1 MRVSQLAATL
11 ELGIPVKVNNKMYR
25 LLDGQIKMAASED
38 KEPIYIGS
46 FNEGLMY
53 LASQITDEA
62 QILKLTYQRVQV
74 RQRKDK
80 LAAFPEEIKHF
91 NKLGCDISESDS
103 LDF

>member
-25 LLDGQIKMAASED
+25 LLDGQIKCAASED
-38 KEPIYIGS
+38 KQPIYIGC

-53 LASQITDEA
+53 FASQITDEA
-62 QILKLTYQRVQV
+62 QILNLTYQRVQV
-74 RQRKDK
+74 KRQGKP
-80 LAAFPEEIKHF
+80 AAFPEEIKHF

>member
-25 LLDGQIKMAASED
+25 LLDGQIKMAVSSD
-38 KEPIYIGS
+38 KQPMYMGC

-53 LASQITDEA
+53 FASQITDEA
-62 QILKLTYQRVQV
+62 QILNLTYQRVQV
-74 RQRKDK
+74 KKQGKP
-80 LAAFPEEIKHF
+80 ASFPEEIKHF
-91 NKLGCDISESDS
+91 IELGCDINESDT